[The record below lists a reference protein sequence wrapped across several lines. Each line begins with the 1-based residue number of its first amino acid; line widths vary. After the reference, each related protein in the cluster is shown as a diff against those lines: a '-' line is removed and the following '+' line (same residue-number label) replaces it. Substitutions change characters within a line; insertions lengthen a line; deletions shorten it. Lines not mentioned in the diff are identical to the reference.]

1 MHRKHLFAFSLP
13 KDIANDKERYHSL
26 PHITVEIEF
35 VDTLIKPDK
44 DRLSLTSNK
53 RKTERERRVGVDDR
67 QR

>member
-1 MHRKHLFAFSLP
+1 MPSLSL
-13 KDIANDKERYHSL
+13 KISQMTKNAIIAS
-26 PHITVEIEF
+26 HITVEIEF